1 MNKKSK
7 IILIIWF
14 IFISIIFLIMLLLLG
29 LRLPQSFKIQNDKIE
44 NNVQMQSQ
52 YQPQYIYDKNKI
64 NNIIRL
70 MNALQRLKTLNQFK
84 TQTEYIY
91 DKNKINNIIVLMNA
105 LQRLKT
111 QIEYYDDQQFQYQPK
126 LNDNFIPS
134 NNHNINENDA
144 DKLIALGLI
153 GIALPPL
160 GIAVTATSIIAFL
173 PLLI

>member
-7 IILIIWF
+7 SILIIWF
-14 IFISIIFLIMLLLLG
+14 IFISIIFLIFLLLLG
-29 LRLPQSFKIQNDKIE
+29 LRLPQSLKIQNDKIQ

-52 YQPQYIYDKNKI
+52 YQPQYIYDINKI

-70 MNALQRLKTLNQFK
+70 MNALQRLKTLKQLKPQFE
-84 TQTEYIY
+84 TQT
-91 DKNKINNIIVLMNA
+91 
-105 LQRLKT
+105 
-111 QIEYYDDQQFQYQPK
+111 EYYDDQQYQYQPK

-173 PLLI
+173 PLLL